1 MGIRRHTFNSGGT
14 VTTKDIPQFYD
25 LFNPTLSVLKRL
37 GGSGSNTEI
46 VDELIDDLGISDEVA
61 EIPHGDGS
69 YTEIGYRSAWARTY
83 LKKAGLL
90 NNSNRGIWALTA
102 EGLKTE
108 RVNPKE
114 LVRDVRQRDKQ
125 RGELEGSDEGSD
137 EEGAEGGWEAQL
149 LAVLGAMDPVAFER
163 LCQRLLR
170 ESGFTEVEVTKR
182 SGDGGIDGHGL
193 IRIGGLISFP
203 VLFQSKRHAGNI
215 GPDVVRDFRGAMMGR
230 ADKGLIITTGG
241 FTREAR
247 REATRDGAPPID
259 LIDGQLLVVKL
270 KDLGLGVQVVTRQV
284 EEVRIDPDWFQ
295 TV

>member
-1 MGIRRHTFNSGGT
+1 MTA
-14 VTTKDIPQFYD
+14 KEIPQFYE
-25 LFNPTLSVLKRL
+25 LFNPTLHVLKKL
-37 GGSGSNTEI
+37 GGSGSITELVDGLI
-46 VDELIDDLGISDEVA
+46 DNLGIPDELAEV
-61 EIPHGDGS
+61 PHGDGS

-90 NNSNRGIWALTA
+90 DNSERGVWALTA
-102 EGLKTE
+102 DGLKTE
-108 RVNPKE
+108 RVNPKQI
-114 LVRDVRQRDKQ
+114 VRDVRQRDKE
-125 RGELEGSDEGSD
+125 RR
-137 EEGAEGGWEAQL
+137 AVEGGEQGDDEAGTDGSWETQL
-149 LAVLGAMDPVAFER
+149 LDVLGKMDPIAFER

-170 ESGFTEVEVTKR
+170 ESGFTEVEVTRR

-203 VLFQSKRHAGNI
+203 VLFQSKRYASNI

-259 LIDGQLLVVKL
+259 LIDGQTLVMKM
-270 KDLGLGVQVVTRQV
+270 KDLGLGVQVITRQV
-284 EEVRIDPDWFQ
+284 EEVRVDSEWFQ